1 MCNWDGLACFEGNPV
16 RSGKGWVC
24 SDCRDYQAGLVSD
37 DPEFKK
43 LTVYQDRHDC
53 WSRHMFEMF
62 LQWVN
67 ENLASSKWLELYRNP
82 KEATWAVLVKGGGLN
97 MVDITEDADD
107 IRKLNPNLARRVLI
121 AT

>member
-1 MCNWDGLACFEGNPV
+1 
-16 RSGKGWVC
+16 
-24 SDCRDYQAGLVSD
+24 
-37 DPEFKK
+37 
-43 LTVYQDRHDC
+43 
-53 WSRHMFEMF
+53 MFEMF